1 VTVQPPSRGLRSPR
15 AGMRTSPGGKV
26 PMGSSSVESAN
37 LKCPNAGSV
46 QEFTVRI
53 QTLESELDSACE
65 TMRNRQKRRGGSAP
79 PCPVL
84 VAKEAAGDA
93 TRQAMLDDQDQQP
106 LDCFSSPQPCIA
118 APSTESSPCVPPLP
132 GLRPL
137 SAESGSAE
145 LWAVCE
151 AMQLQRRETLQLIR
165 DACHYCGVVP
175 SVGMASEDAK
185 ALLDAICA
193 AHPGASYDFNED
205 APRTPPQ
212 HRRRS
217 VDEVQNC
224 NQLGVRIQQLQEQ
237 LRESEQQRM
246 ALQATLESTIRA
258 GNCSQQATAERCS
271 VAAQTIELEPSNFL
285 GANAGAGHF
294 DSNLSMLS
302 VSISPHG
309 GMPSS
314 PELGSNGRSV
324 PGVGHQ
330 RHPLA
335 EVLAMLRQLVED
347 GAAKA
352 APGTNLSGKQ
362 ALANLTLA
370 ERLDLLDLAAAVR
383 SAEPLLVEVAASS
396 ASTSRQVNC
405 AEHGLS
411 RTSLASSM
419 ASMTSLPAAGR
430 LSELADD
437 KLREVMELQVR
448 CDKAQ
453 SSEAR
458 LEAATLLAAAR
469 EELRLLREYAGLEP
483 LGIAD
488 LNSIAT
494 SG

>member
-1 VTVQPPSRGLRSPR
+1 MQSSGV
-15 AGMRTSPGGKV
+15 RTSPAGKI
-26 PMGSSSVESAN
+26 PMGANSLENAN

-46 QEFTVRI
+46 QELTMRI
-53 QTLESELDSACE
+53 QHLENELDSACE
-65 TMRNRQKRRGGSAP
+65 TMRNKQKRRGGSAP

-84 VAKEAAGDA
+84 IAKETAGDA
-93 TRQAMLDDQDQQP
+93 SQQALPDDEDQQP
-106 LDCFSSPQPCIA
+106 PDCFSSPRPCIA
-118 APSTESSPCVPPLP
+118 APSTESSPCVPVLP

-165 DACHYCGVVP
+165 DACHCCGVVP
-175 SVGMASEDAK
+175 PVGMASEDAK
-185 ALLDAICA
+185 SLLDALCA
-193 AHPGASYDFNED
+193 AHPGASRDASED
-205 APRTPPQ
+205 VLCTPPQ
-212 HRRRS
+212 HHRRS
-217 VDEVQNC
+217 LDEVQSC
-224 NQLGVRIQQLQEQ
+224 NQLAARIKQLQEQ
-237 LRESEQQRM
+237 LHESEQQRI
-246 ALQATLESTIRA
+246 ALQATLESTSRT
-258 GNCSQQATAERCS
+258 GSCNPEAERRS
-271 VAAQTIELEPSNFL
+271 MAVQTIGLESN
-285 GANAGAGHF
+285 
-294 DSNLSMLS
+294 NL
-302 VSISPHG
+302 

-314 PELGSNGRSV
+314 PELSDSRRSIA
-324 PGVGHQ
+324 GVDPGHQ
-330 RHPLA
+330 RHPFAEALA
-335 EVLAMLRQLVED
+335 LLRHLGED

-352 APGTNLSGKQ
+352 ALGTNLAAPFCQQ
-362 ALANLTLA
+362 ALANLSLA

-383 SAEPLLVEVAASS
+383 SAEPLLVEAAAATS
-396 ASTSRQVNC
+396 STSRQVNS

-437 KLREVMELQVR
+437 KLKEVMELQVR
-448 CDKAQ
+448 CDRAQ

-483 LGIAD
+483 LGVAD
-488 LNSIAT
+488 LNSIAA

>member
-1 VTVQPPSRGLRSPR
+1 MTVQPPSRGLRSPR
-15 AGMRTSPGGKV
+15 AGMRTSPAGKV
-26 PMGSSSVESAN
+26 PMGSGSVENAN
-37 LKCPNAGSV
+37 LKGPNAGSV
-46 QEFTVRI
+46 QELTMRI
-53 QTLESELDSACE
+53 EHLESELDTACE

-84 VAKEAAGDA
+84 VAKEGAGD
-93 TRQAMLDDQDQQP
+93 TTQQAMPDAQDQQA
-106 LDCFSSPQPCIA
+106 LDCFASPRPCIA
-118 APSTESSPCVPPLP
+118 APSTESSPCVPVLP

-151 AMQLQRRETLQLIR
+151 AMQLQRRETLQLIH
-165 DACHYCGVVP
+165 DACRCCGVVHP
-175 SVGMASEDAK
+175 VGVASEDAK
-185 ALLDAICA
+185 ALLDALCA
-193 AHPGASYDFNED
+193 AHPGASYNLTED
-205 APRTPPQ
+205 APCTPPQ
-212 HRRRS
+212 YHRRS
-217 VDEVQNC
+217 LEEVQNC
-224 NQLGVRIQQLQEQ
+224 NQLGVRVQQLQEQ
-237 LRESEQQRM
+237 LRESEQQRI

-258 GNCSQQATAERCS
+258 RNCSQQVERCS
-271 VAAQTIELEPSNFL
+271 VAAQTIVLEPSNFL

-302 VSISPHG
+302 VSMSPHG
-309 GMPSS
+309 EMPSS
-314 PELGSNGRSV
+314 PELSGSGRSAAS
-324 PGVGHQ
+324 VGHQ
-330 RHPLA
+330 RHPLV

-347 GAAKA
+347 GGAKA
-352 APGTNLSGKQ
+352 SPGR
-362 ALANLTLA
+362 ALANLSLA

-383 SAEPLLVEVAASS
+383 SAEPLLVEAAAAS
-396 ASTSRQVNC
+396 ASTSRQVNS

-488 LNSIAT
+488 LNSIAA